1 MGVEVSVASG
11 IVSYSQIRSKV
22 WEVWTYFLCGRECM
36 EMKCV
41 PVSVKNVPVSGL
53 LRVCL
58 ALSEGVHGEC
68 ACEWKYAYT

>member
-1 MGVEVSVASG
+1 
-11 IVSYSQIRSKV
+11 
-22 WEVWTYFLCGRECM
+22 M

-41 PVSVKNVPVSGL
+41 PVSVKNVPVSGV

-58 ALSEGVHGEC
+58 ALSGGVHGEC

>member
-1 MGVEVSVASG
+1 MN
-11 IVSYSQIRSKV
+11 ILL
-22 WEVWTYFLCGRECM
+22 VWTRVHG
-36 EMKCV
+36 MKCV